1 MAQMITP
8 LNRQTLSR
16 MTPGEKRLA
25 YRFKTLLE
33 DDYLVWYDIPVGRQ
47 RRYPDFILLHP
58 SRGLLFLEVKDWKAE
73 NIREIDNNH
82 VSLLTAN
89 GLKTKLH
96 PLEQV
101 RQGAYQAIRLLD
113 RDPSLQQT
121 SKAYRGNLIMP
132 YGWGVV
138 FTRITRR
145 QMECAIPDD
154 VREGLLPDHLMIYQ
168 DEMTENT
175 DPEQF
180 QSRLWGMFNY
190 QFGSALTLPQIDR
203 IRAHLFPEF
212 RIGESGQAELFR
224 ETEDEPPSMQRSLPD
239 IIKIMDLQQEQLA
252 RSLGDGHRV
261 IHGVAGSGKTLI
273 LGYRCLQLAEALNKP
288 ILVLCF
294 NITLAA
300 KLRSFISAK
309 GIGGQVQVYHFHD
322 WCGQQLKTYHMAMEA
337 SDKPFWERQV
347 DSVIQ
352 GVDKGWI
359 PRAQYGAL
367 LIDEGHD
374 FEAEWLRLVTQMVDP
389 ETDSLLLLYDDAQSI
404 YKKQGLGFT
413 LSSVGIRAKGRTT
426 ILKANYR
433 NTREIL
439 DFAYT
444 FARQYLEP
452 QSADDDAIPLV
463 DPIAAGNSGPQPVVK
478 SFHSLDDEID
488 YAVKCMQRW
497 HNQGVPWGDMAVLH
511 ATGQQGSRIH
521 ARLDRERLPHLW
533 MATKADKAAYQPG
546 ADNIALLTIHSS
558 KGLEF
563 PRVLLLGVGHL
574 AQAESDLSR
583 SARLLYVG
591 MTRAMD
597 CLLVTT
603 SVDNDLS
610 RRLLATRAQ
619 SSA

>member
-25 YRFKTLLE
+25 RRFQSLLE
-33 DDYLVWYDIPVGRQ
+33 NDYLVWYDIPVGKR

-73 NIREIDNNH
+73 NIQQINKSS
-82 VSLLTAN
+82 VSLLTAD
-89 GLKTKLH
+89 GLKTKPH

-101 RQGAYQAIRLLD
+101 RQGAYQAIDLLA
-113 RDPSLQQT
+113 RDPVLQQT
-121 SKAYRGNLIMP
+121 AKAYRGNLIMP

-138 FTRITRR
+138 FPFITR
-145 QMECAIPDD
+145 QQIEHSIPEDMRD
-154 VREGLLPDHLMIYQ
+154 ALLPDHLMIYR

-212 RIGESGQAELFR
+212 RIGESGQAELFDM
-224 ETEDEPPSMQRSLPD
+224 TEDDSQSVEQALPD

-273 LGYRCLQLAEALNKP
+273 LGYRCLQLAGVLNKP

-300 KLRSFISAK
+300 KLRAFISDK
-309 GIGGQVQVYHFHD
+309 GIGGEVQVYHFHD
-322 WCGQQLKTYHMAMEA
+322 WCGQQIKTYHVEMPA
-337 SDKPFWERQV
+337 SDRPFWERQV
-347 DSVIQ
+347 ESVIQ

-404 YKKQGLGFT
+404 YKKHTGLGFS
-413 LSSVGIRAKGRTT
+413 LSSVGIRAQGRTT

-439 DFAYT
+439 DFAYR
-444 FARQYLEP
+444 FAHQYLDP
-452 QSADDDAIPLV
+452 QSADEDHIPLIE
-463 DPIAAGNSGPQPVVK
+463 PMAAGSSGPKPVVK
-478 SFHSLDDEID
+478 RFASLEQEIE
-488 YAVKCMQRW
+488 YALKCLQRW
-497 HNQGVPWGDMAVLH
+497 HEQGVPWRDMAILYVS
-511 ATGQQGSRIH
+511 ARQGERLD
-521 ARLDRERLPHLW
+521 ARLKTAQLPHLW
-533 MATKADKAAYQPG
+533 MSTKAQKTAYRP
-546 ADNIALLTIHSS
+546 ARDEVPLLTLHSS

-563 PRVLLLGVGHL
+563 ARVIMVGIGQL
-574 AQAESDLSR
+574 DDEDAQMPQST
-583 SARLLYVG
+583 RLLYVG
-591 MTRAMD
+591 MTRAME
-597 CLLVTT
+597 CLLITT
-603 SVDNDLS
+603 SKENELS
-610 RRLLATRAQ
+610 RKLLTA
-619 SSA
+619 SAGV